1 MHIWCLNWFPA
12 PPANGCSEVMDI
24 FSANHSDNCMIR
36 VIGSRSEGSSSSHQ
50 MCSHVE
56 IITCLLA
63 VFILRHTDWI
73 ITYSSFAQ
81 RHYCDMQMLIVMD
94 LVPWTKYYCCSYRI
108 SQCSQQSA
116 SWEDETEIARP
127 HIHIY
132 GSEHSV
138 WQTWL
143 FYPQGFELLIN
154 NHIALSANRNSCWP
168 RYSGPFGP
176 STLYKQGV
184 CRNNHKC
191 TFYSSNYSMNSVGM
205 NTAKVQMLT
214 CSGGWRPNTH
224 LFAIFTIELER
235 HVPGCLLDGETNVWL
250 IKISH
255 ANWGGQNHTAISLKA
270 T

>member
-1 MHIWCLNWFPA
+1 MAECRASFAFWSVPSIQHTHLQPHQSPTCRFAQTASMYLLYWLYWLSKSLPLKMHIWCLNWFPA

-143 FYPQGFELLIN
+143 FYPRGFELLIN

-184 CRNNHKC
+184 CRDNHKC
-191 TFYSSNYSMNSVGM
+191 TFYSSNY
-205 NTAKVQMLT
+205 
-214 CSGGWRPNTH
+214 
-224 LFAIFTIELER
+224 
-235 HVPGCLLDGETNVWL
+235 
-250 IKISH
+250 
-255 ANWGGQNHTAISLKA
+255 
-270 T
+270 